1 MKNFDFLLI
10 CIIFVLSF
18 LFSSCSLMVNTL
30 LIRDARVENKETI
43 NKYLTD
49 ENYPLTYNYV
59 LASDGDTMSIVSN
72 HLKSFNSEILI
83 FDRAGNK
90 YCYFPDAGSFDIQ
103 YISESSEKACPANV
117 LRIAFDDF
125 ENNFSIC
132 AIDSTKLSSYLLD
145 MEPIGNSIS
154 NPLDDIHDYYLVKYW
169 SKNLGRKSDIK
180 YNINN
185 LASLHNETKYDIGVI
200 LINTDLQEDW
210 GLKKNGKWKIKF
222 KMNNKYEGGLKF
234 GDLPYKK
241 K

>member
-1 MKNFDFLLI
+1 M
-10 CIIFVLSF
+10 
-18 LFSSCSLMVNTL
+18 MNTFF
-30 LIRDARVENKETI
+30 IRNARVENKETI

-49 ENYPLTYNYV
+49 IDYPLQYNYV

-72 HLKSFNSEILI
+72 HFKSFNSDVLI

-90 YCYFPDAGSFDIQ
+90 YCYSPNAGSLDIQ
-103 YISESSEKACPANV
+103 HISESSEKACPGRV
-117 LRIAFDDF
+117 LETAFNDF
-125 ENNFSIC
+125 ENNFFIC
-132 AIDSTKLSSYLLD
+132 VIDTTKLSSYLLD
-145 MEPIGNSIS
+145 IEPIGNSIN
-154 NPLDDIHDYYLVKYW
+154 NPLDDIHDYYLVNYW
-169 SKNLGRKSDIK
+169 SKNFDLKRNIK
-180 YNINN
+180 DNINY
-185 LASLHNETKYDIGVI
+185 LVSLHKESDYDIGVI